1 METPR
6 DRKEDCECEPEE
18 QKVIRPQGQMTK
30 ATDDFRHNPQEPH
43 RVQDTQRE
51 AYVHSPVGGWQWA
64 KRRLEQTSR
73 IFHKPGLEWHM
84 ESTKQP
90 GQRDRL
96 SVTVGLT
103 KGLHTR
109 WLGRM
114 PRNNPLGSLLLPVCC
129 TVELTPIQGK
139 ARLAPRRPQPRLQ
152 AKQTLQC
159 DGHSLGT
166 PAHQEGWGWMLPP
179 RRPRGREKDEVG
191 FEEVG
196 LVVGLVTQDFG
207 CSSGS
212 PPTCHP
218 LASA

>member
-114 PRNNPLGSLLLPVCC
+114 PRNNPLGSLSVALSNSHPFKARPGLLPGGHN
-129 TVELTPIQGK
+129 QGFRPN
-139 ARLAPRRPQPRLQ
+139 RLCSVTDTAWGPQHTR
-152 AKQTLQC
+152 KGG
-159 DGHSLGT
+159 DGCF
-166 PAHQEGWGWMLPP
+166 LP
-179 RRPRGREKDEVG
+179 G
-191 FEEVG
+191 G
-196 LVVGLVTQDFG
+196 LVGERRMRSGLRRWG
-207 CSSGS
+207 
-212 PPTCHP
+212 
-218 LASA
+218 